1 MDTID
6 DLKKENQFLKKKNKT
21 LKIEVI
27 ILSIYA
33 VISIVIMLYNI

>member
-1 MDTID
+1 MDNID
-6 DLKKENQFLKKKNKT
+6 DSKKENQFLKKKNRT

-33 VISIVIMLYNI
+33 VISIIIMLYNC